1 LLIGGG
7 GLLTLLGLCVT
18 IYLSTCWL
26 FTLPLVT
33 DKGMAFWPAMGFGR
47 RVVIKHWWMTLLVMV
62 VLGLLSSLG
71 VLACCLGV
79 LVTGPVAFASFAC
92 AYERLFGDLAQQG

>member
-1 LLIGGG
+1 
-7 GLLTLLGLCVT
+7 
-18 IYLSTCWL
+18 
-26 FTLPLVT
+26 
-33 DKGMAFWPAMGFGR
+33 
-47 RVVIKHWWMTLLVMV
+47 MTLLVMV